1 MQEPQPEKAPMETND
16 LDQLFAQPA
25 NQTWQA
31 LFKLLWQRF
40 SPELRADIADA
51 QTTDRDRACA
61 KLDNIL
67 SGSAWE
73 LWQQYEAT
81 APRTCM
87 ALKQF
92 WAERSQGKAI
102 LILDAL
108 SLRELPWLLEQA
120 RQRGYTLHKQCVT
133 GAEIPGDTTPF
144 AKALGFGQRSS
155 LANNKGNSSD
165 FVGAFTDTSNL
176 PFADC
181 KALIKAEPN
190 IIFWHEWPDSEMHD
204 LADDNGYR
212 KLAKSA
218 VNQLC
223 SDDFWSFIE
232 TLSTGRRL
240 VITADHGYAHSGLF
254 PDVTNREQSEYLKS
268 NFKSG
273 RATQVDAGD
282 KPHYWVPPLTQII
295 ESEHGRFELVL
306 GRRKWKSQGGYPS
319 LTHGGLSLLEIAV
332 PFIELSR

>member
-16 LDQLFAQPA
+16 LDQLFALPA

-31 LFKLLWQRF
+31 LFNLLWQRF

-81 APRTCM
+81 APRTCL

-120 RQRGYTLHKQCVT
+120 SQRGYALHKQCVT

-204 LADDNGYR
+204 LADENGYR

-273 RATQVDAGD
+273 RATPVDASD

-295 ESEHGRFELVL
+295 ESQHGRYELVL

>member
-1 MQEPQPEKAPMETND
+1 MPKQPEKLVESND
-16 LDQLFAQPA
+16 LDQLFSLPA
-25 NQTWQA
+25 GEAWQA
-31 LFKLLWQRF
+31 LFDLLWARF
-40 SPELRADIADA
+40 SPPLRPDIGDA
-51 QTTDRDRACA
+51 QTTERDRACA
-61 KLDNIL
+61 KLDNLL

-73 LWQQYEAT
+73 LWQEYEYS
-81 APRTCM
+81 APRTSN

-92 WAERSQGKAI
+92 WAEQTKGKAV

-120 RQRGYTLHKQCVT
+120 AERGYSIHKQGVT
-133 GAEIPGDTTPF
+133 GSEIPGDTTPF

-155 LANNKGNSSD
+155 LANNGGKSSD
-165 FVGAFTDTSNL
+165 FPDAFTEVSDL

-181 KALIKAEPN
+181 AALIKADPN
-190 IIFWHEWPDSEMHD
+190 IFFWHEWPDSEMHE

-218 VNQLC
+218 ASRLR
-223 SDDFWSFIE
+223 SDDFWTLIE
-232 TLSTGRRL
+232 NLTTGRRL

-254 PDVTNREQSEYLKS
+254 SDVTHHEQSDYLKS
-268 NFKSG
+268 SFKSG
-273 RATQVDAGD
+273 RAAQVAPGD

-295 ESEHGRFELVL
+295 ESQHGRWELAL

-319 LTHGGLSLLEIAV
+319 LTHGGLSLLEVAV
-332 PFIELSR
+332 PYIEISR

>member
-1 MQEPQPEKAPMETND
+1 MQEKETTTAPMDTSD
-16 LDQLFAQPA
+16 LDQLFSLPA
-25 NQTWQA
+25 DQAWQA
-31 LFKLLWQRF
+31 LFDLLWQRF
-40 SPELRADIADA
+40 AQPLRPEIADA

-61 KLDNIL
+61 KLDNLL

-73 LWQQYEAT
+73 LWHRYEAS
-81 APRTCM
+81 APRTSQ
-87 ALKQF
+87 ALKHF
-92 WAERSQGKAI
+92 WAEHSHGKAI

-120 RQRGYTLHKQCVT
+120 AARGYTLHKQCVA

-155 LANNKGNSSD
+155 LANNKGNSTD
-165 FVGAFTDTSNL
+165 FPGAFTDTSDL

-181 KALIKAEPN
+181 NALIKADPN
-190 IIFWHEWPDSEMHD
+190 VIFWHEWPDSEMHD

-218 VNQLC
+218 ASQLR
-223 SDDFWSFIE
+223 SDDFWSLVE
-232 TLSTGRRL
+232 TLTTGRRL

-254 PDVTNREQSEYLKS
+254 PDVTNREQSDYLKS

-273 RATQVDAGD
+273 RASQVEPGD

-295 ESEHGRFELVL
+295 ESQHGRYELVL
-306 GRRKWKSQGGYPS
+306 GRRKWKSQGGYPA
-319 LTHGGLSLLEIAV
+319 LTHGGLSLLEVAV
-332 PFIELSR
+332 PFIEISR